1 VAVNV
6 GILGTA
12 RGGASPSP
20 SPGARAAPGRAL
32 PSPSPRGLSES
43 EGIEHVKESIQQILG
58 TPIGS
63 RVMRR
68 DFGSRLHQIVFA
80 PNDSTIDTLVEHY
93 VREAIERWEKRVVIG
108 PVTVVHSERHVGRV
122 EIGIQFRIIRTNVA
136 GNLVFPFYLQGAEGV
151 REVER

>member
-6 GILGTA
+6 DILGKGWRFPFAITK
-12 RGGASPSP
+12 RKGGTGTSAS
-20 SPGARAAPGRAL
+20 
-32 PSPSPRGLSES
+32 LSES

-68 DFGSRLHQIVFA
+68 DFGSRLHQVVFA

-93 VREAIERWEKRVVIG
+93 VREAIERWEKRVVVG
-108 PVTVVHSERHVGRV
+108 PITVVHSERHLGRV
-122 EIGIQFRIIRTNVA
+122 EIGVQFRIIRTNVA
-136 GNLVFPFYLQGAEGV
+136 GNLVFPFYLQGGGTSGREGA
-151 REVER
+151 R